1 MQMQMKD
8 GLARPG
14 TVIQDRAVTR
24 EELALA
30 RELRGHQLQLTK
42 YGLIFGPGFGQR
54 FKMFTRTNQD
64 MRGRLRADVL
74 KREKIRI
81 FVDDLRRNLL
91 RGNLAEQTVGAHRI
105 PPAGVPSSNRVT
117 NGLKPSRAR
126 S

>member
-14 TVIQDRAVTR
+14 TVIQDRAVAR

-42 YGLIFGPGFGQR
+42 YGLIFRRGFGQR
-54 FKMFTRTNQD
+54 FKMLTRTNQD

-74 KREKIRI
+74 KREEVGV
-81 FVDDLRRNLL
+81 FVDNLRWNLL
-91 RGNLAEQTVGAHRI
+91 RGN
-105 PPAGVPSSNRVT
+105 
-117 NGLKPSRAR
+117 R
-126 S
+126 SEEHTSELQSPMYLVCRLL